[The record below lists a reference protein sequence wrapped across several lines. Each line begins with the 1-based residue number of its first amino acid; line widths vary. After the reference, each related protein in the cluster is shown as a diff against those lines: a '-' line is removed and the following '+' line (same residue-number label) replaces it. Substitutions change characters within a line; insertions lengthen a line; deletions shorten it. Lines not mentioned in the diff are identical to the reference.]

1 MPSSGQAH
9 EVGSSYAA
17 EADELLSRPQE
28 RWPRYSRDADI
39 AVQNKGVE
47 SLLRVLLTSPP
58 NLSPLYEVVEGYGEE
73 WKKVWKWT
81 LPVNR

>member
-9 EVGSSYAA
+9 EVGSSYVA

-47 SLLRVLLTSPP
+47 SLLRVLLTAPSH
-58 NLSPLYEVVEGYGEE
+58 LSTLYEVV
-73 WKKVWKWT
+73 
-81 LPVNR
+81 